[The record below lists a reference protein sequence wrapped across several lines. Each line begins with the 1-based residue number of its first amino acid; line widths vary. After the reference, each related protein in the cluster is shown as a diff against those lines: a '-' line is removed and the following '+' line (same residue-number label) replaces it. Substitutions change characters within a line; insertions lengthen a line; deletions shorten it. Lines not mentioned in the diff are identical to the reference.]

1 MEQLKQEIEKM
12 EQERKA
18 LVLKI
23 QLGQN
28 YNRKLEE
35 KKVSVQDYELELKKV
50 NAELKKMRTML
61 SELIQKEN
69 EQYDDKTKEL
79 MRQAKEFYK
88 MQIEHIKNEFK
99 IKQQIGA

>member
-12 EQERKA
+12 EQEWKA

-35 KKVSVQDYELELKKV
+35 KKVSVQDYELQLKKV
-50 NAELKKMRTML
+50 NAELKNK
-61 SELIQKEN
+61 
-69 EQYDDKTKEL
+69 
-79 MRQAKEFYK
+79 A
-88 MQIEHIKNEFK
+88 
-99 IKQQIGA
+99 